1 MSGCLFGIFRSI
13 FGVIFG
19 IIIFAGFF
27 AYLMIA
33 NVRDNFLDSAFYNE
47 SLAEN
52 SIYDRIYD
60 EVLVDPE
67 YEKAGEL
74 LGDIDVS
81 QEDVARVA
89 KGIITPTYLQS
100 QVEGAIT
107 GTIDYLNKETD
118 EPAIFIDLG
127 PPLDNVKPTLLAYI
141 DERIDALKEVPVATI
156 GELETELEKL
166 FRTLDEGKIP
176 TEIPVIPDPELLV
189 SSYVDDTIKGL
200 QVIPTRNAQE
210 FQRELEGVYRQLNK
224 GEMPTRVPSVDAIP
238 VSLRGPTF
246 DVVLASL
253 RNDPSIPPLVVEG
266 LTRERA
272 KIADQLEKGCVTGEE
287 NPACNATGAIQEAT
301 QALTGPVVGQFLDD
315 GFDLAFAR
323 LEKDPNFPR
332 VALDGLRERAQDI
345 KNPLGKGEIKE
356 ALKVG
361 ARAVAGPVIDQAIGE
376 IEKELDS
383 DRRLDLVDIASKN
396 NNQTKAEFLK
406 DVDFVRDIIERV
418 GVGVGIAFLAVAG
431 GSLLMG
437 LIQIPHMSSFFRVPG
452 ITLLII
458 GAIFLILGLVLN
470 SQLSDLLNDL
480 LDRGAE
486 DVTVIPQSMFDI
498 ISDVLTS
505 MASDIAGGFIKPS
518 IAIMVVGLVLIVLS
532 GVIRMLHIP
541 FLSR

>member
-1 MSGCLFGIFRSI
+1 MFGIFRSI